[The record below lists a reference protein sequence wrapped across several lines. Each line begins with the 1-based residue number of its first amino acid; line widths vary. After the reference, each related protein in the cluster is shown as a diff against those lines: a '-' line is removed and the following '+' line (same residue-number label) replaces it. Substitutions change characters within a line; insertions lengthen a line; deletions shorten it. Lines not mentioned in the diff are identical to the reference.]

1 MSDTNQNNNQG
12 TIRVAD
18 ITIAQLSRGLYRS
31 TATAFKELVSNAYDA
46 DATIV
51 RINTNFCISQRHSAH

>member
-1 MSDTNQNNNQG
+1 MNDIKQDDQG

-31 TATAFKELVSNAYDA
+31 TATAFKELVALWDFA
-46 DATIV
+46 GKGHI
-51 RINTNFCISQRHSAH
+51 